1 MSGAAHLYPAA
12 KLYLAAG
19 GSSSGTNPLIPSAV
33 ELVFG
38 GVAFFVVFGVLG
50 RMLLPRIQQTLQ
62 ARTEAIEGG
71 IQRAEAA
78 QKEAQET
85 LEQYRAQLADAR
97 HEAARL
103 REQAQEEGA
112 QIIAEMRE
120 QATAEARRLVEAA
133 HAQIEAERAQA
144 LQSLRAEVGSLA
156 VELAS
161 RVVGESL
168 TEEARQRR
176 LVDRF
181 LTELEEQP
189 EAAGRG

>member
-1 MSGAAHLYPAA
+1 MTGN
-12 KLYLAAG
+12 LAAG
-19 GSSSGTNPLIPSAV
+19 FGPLSPDPV
-33 ELVFG
+33 ELIIG
-38 GVAFFVVFGVLG
+38 LIAFLIVFGVLAKV
-50 RMLLPRIQQTLQ
+50 LFPRIQQTLQ
-62 ARTEAIEGG
+62 ERTDAIEGG
-71 IQRAEAA
+71 LHRAEDA
-78 QKEAQET
+78 QREAQET
-85 LEQYRAQLADAR
+85 LDQYRAQLAEAR

-103 REQAQEEGA
+103 RERAQEQGA

-120 QATAEARRLVEAA
+120 QAGAEAQRLIEAA
-133 HAQIEAERAQA
+133 HAQIDADRAQA
-144 LQSLRAEVGSLA
+144 LQSLKTEVGALA

-189 EAAGRG
+189 ESART